1 MSFILFTDAHV
12 CMQAWRDMP
21 GVRGDAYQS
30 LSQVIRYAVDHKVEA
45 VVDGGDLFD
54 AQPTAYD
61 AHFMLSAVEELK
73 RAGIKVYSIQ
83 GQHARDRII
92 SWACIDPYVTNLE
105 AAGPVTLADGKIVMQ
120 GFDHSPAE
128 ELKAKLESGL
138 KPETNVL
145 VLHQKATGVTPG
157 MGADFDP
164 EWVDC
169 HVRLVLMGD
178 YHKAINWSR
187 PCPPPLPPMQ
197 LMYNGSLC
205 MQAIDECP
213 EKFFTVVYD
222 DLSYE
227 RVKLT
232 TRPFMASMVQSQEQL
247 DKLLE
252 QLKSFPAE
260 GMLVVKFD
268 TRIKDVE
275 DLLRKRRPD
284 INIKARPLPI
294 VVADTPVP
302 LPGSISLESCLRVLA
317 DPAKDAELYS
327 FAKQLIDSRDVRGT
341 LQEWRGKFL
350 QDV

>member
-1 MSFILFTDAHV
+1 MSFVLFTDAHV
-12 CMQAWRDMP
+12 RMQAWRDMP

-30 LSQVIRYAVDHKVEA
+30 LSQVVRYAVDNKVEA

-54 AQPTAYD
+54 QQPTAYD

-73 RAGIKVYSIQ
+73 RAGIKVFSIQ
-83 GQHARDRII
+83 GQHARDRVL
-92 SWACIDPYVTNLE
+92 SWACIDPYVVNLE
-105 AAGPVTLADGKIVMQ
+105 AAGPVALAGGKVVMQ
-120 GFDHSPAE
+120 GFDHSPSE

-164 EWVDC
+164 EWIDC

-178 YHKAINWSR
+178 YHKAIGWER
-187 PCPPPLPPMQ
+187 ACPPPLPPMQ

-205 MQAIDECP
+205 MQAVDEP
-213 EKFFTVVYD
+213 SEKYFTVVHD
-222 DLSYE
+222 DLSYA
-227 RVKLT
+227 RVPLA
-232 TRPFMASMVQSQEQL
+232 TRPFMAASIQSQEQL

-252 QLKSFPAE
+252 QLKTFPAE

-275 DLLRKRRPD
+275 DTLRKRRPD
-284 INIKARPLPI
+284 VNIKVRPLPI
-294 VVADTPVP
+294 VVTDAPVP
-302 LPGSISLESCLRVLA
+302 LPGTISLESCLRVLV
-317 DPAKDAELYS
+317 DPMKDAELFS

-341 LQEWRGKFL
+341 LQEWHERFP
-350 QDV
+350 